1 MARRIEAGKMRHRV
15 TVKRHKIEGGSTAY
29 DTFGQLSVST
39 TAWTAG
45 VARRAAI
52 EQLSGREAELA
63 RQLYPAASYRV
74 TVDYDATL
82 ASTGGSRLAVF
93 YGTRVLNVGAVV
105 NPDME
110 NLQLQLLCGEER

>member
-1 MARRIEAGKMRHRV
+1 MAKRIAAGLMRHVV
-15 TVKRHKIEGGSTAY
+15 TVKRHKIESASTAY
-29 DTFGQLSVST
+29 DAFGQLSVST

-74 TVDYDATL
+74 TVDYDPTL

-93 YGTRVLNVGAVV
+93 YGSRVLNVGAVV
-105 NPDME
+105 NPDIE